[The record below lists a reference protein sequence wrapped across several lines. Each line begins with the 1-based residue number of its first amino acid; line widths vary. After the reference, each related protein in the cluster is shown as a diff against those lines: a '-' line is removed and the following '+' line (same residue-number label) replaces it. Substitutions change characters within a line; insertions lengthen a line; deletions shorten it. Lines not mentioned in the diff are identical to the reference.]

1 MNLNRTNL
9 KPNSMKSGK
18 MILGLVSGAV
28 AGAVVGLL
36 FAPKKGIDTRK
47 AITEKGDDYLKGANR
62 SINDFTDTI
71 NHKVDALRAR
81 TKANLTG
88 SKSKEK
94 INQAKAEMHEM
105 KAS

>member
-1 MNLNRTNL
+1 
-9 KPNSMKSGK
+9 MKSGK
-18 MILGLVSGAV
+18 MLLGLVSGAV

-47 AITEKGDDYLKGANR
+47 AITEKGDDYIKGANR
-62 SINDFTDTI
+62 SIHDFTDSF
-71 NHKVDALRAR
+71 NHKVEALKAK
-81 TKANLTG
+81 TKANLAG

-94 INQAKAEMHEM
+94 INEAKAEMHEM